1 MPRPA
6 DLNGL
11 TVVKLKRDFNY
22 KGYAYFEPERQN
34 VIHQA
39 LNHLK
44 IHNKFYEDTSNL
56 EGLSSKE
63 IISIS
68 TF

>member
-1 MPRPA
+1 M
-6 DLNGL
+6 
-11 TVVKLKRDFNY
+11 VKLKRDCKY
-22 KGYAYFEPERQN
+22 RGYAYFEPGRQN